1 MRGNIKR
8 GAIFSALAVVAFF
21 LLYLVLLAAAILEV
35 PGDII
40 GWIGVLLAGSIF
52 VAIIVGVLMALS
64 QRLKEIDSG
73 EEEDAKKY

>member
-1 MRGNIKR
+1 MRGSIKR

-21 LLYLVLLAAAILEV
+21 LLYLALLAAAIVEA
-35 PGDII
+35 PEDII
-40 GWIGVLLAGSIF
+40 GWITVLLAGSIF
-52 VAIIVGVLMALS
+52 VAIITGVLIALS